1 MKKEF
6 TGKNVQQAI
15 EKGLKELGKA
25 QEDVDIKIIEQGGFF
40 KKAKVE
46 LIYEEETKEEQKEV
60 IIEES
65 KDNKKEDKKIK
76 KEKSSKDTKNKCECN
91 DNCNCGENCNC
102 EENKEECNKN
112 CECHNEKQKE
122 EIVRAGTEFLL
133 GLFKSMDIENEVSTV
148 ETERGICF
156 VINGDNVN
164 ELIGYRGETL
174 NSLQF
179 LLGVVIKNKTN
190 INAHVLLDIENYK
203 ARRESTLIALAER
216 LANKA
221 IKTHKPVRL
230 EPMTAYE
237 RRIIHT
243 ALQGNDKIIT
253 KSEGN
258 EPNRRLFIIP
268 KNK

>member
-6 TGKNVQQAI
+6 VGRNVQQAI
-15 EKGLKELGKA
+15 EKGLKELGKS
-25 QEDVDIKIIEQGGFF
+25 QEDVDIKIIDQGGFF

-46 LIYEEETKEEQKEV
+46 LIYEDAVEENIKEEENVKIKEETK
-60 IIEES
+60 
-65 KDNKKEDKKIK
+65 
-76 KEKSSKDTKNKCECN
+76 KEKQAKCK
-91 DNCNCGENCNC
+91 C
-102 EENKEECNKN
+102 EENKKSTKKCTCQEEQCNCDNKDCD
-112 CECHNEKQKE
+112 CEIDEDKV
-122 EIVRAGTEFLL
+122 ISAGKEFLN
-133 GLFKSMDIENEVSTV
+133 GLFDSMNITNEISTV
-148 ETERGICF
+148 NTERGICF

-179 LLGVVIKNKTN
+179 LLNIIVKNKTG
-190 INAHVLLDIENYK
+190 ISTRVLLDIENYK
-203 ARRESTLIALAER
+203 SRRETTLIALAER
-216 LANKA
+216 LAGKA

-230 EPMTAYE
+230 EPMSAYE

-243 ALQGNDKIIT
+243 ALQSNDKVIT

-268 KNK
+268 KK

>member
-15 EKGLKELGKA
+15 EKGLKELGKD

-46 LIYEEETKEEQKEV
+46 LIYEEDVNEEQIK
-60 IIEES
+60 IENEEI
-65 KDNKKEDKKIK
+65 KKENKKIK
-76 KEKSSKDTKNKCECN
+76 NDKPLKEKKTKCNCDEKC
-91 DNCNCGENCNC
+91 NCNEDCKC
-102 EENKEECNKN
+102 EENKCSCNEK
-112 CECHNEKQKE
+112 CECHNNEQNE
-122 EIVRAGTEFLL
+122 DIVKAGTQFLL
-133 GLFKSMDIENEVSTV
+133 GLFKSMNIVNEVSTV

-179 LLGVVIKNKTN
+179 LLSVVIKNKTG
-190 INAHVLLDIENYK
+190 INTHVLLDIENYK

-243 ALQGNDKIIT
+243 ALQGNDNIIT

>member
-15 EKGLKELGKA
+15 EKGLKELGKD

-46 LIYEEETKEEQKEV
+46 LIYEEDVNEEQIK
-60 IIEES
+60 IENEEI
-65 KDNKKEDKKIK
+65 KKENKKIK
-76 KEKSSKDTKNKCECN
+76 NDKPLKEKKTKCNCDEKC
-91 DNCNCGENCNC
+91 NCNEDCKC
-102 EENKEECNKN
+102 EENKCSCNEK
-112 CECHNEKQKE
+112 CECHNNEQNE
-122 EIVRAGTEFLL
+122 DIVKAGTQFLL
-133 GLFKSMDIENEVSTV
+133 GLFKSMNIVNEVSTV
-148 ETERGICF
+148 ETERGMCF

-179 LLGVVIKNKTN
+179 LLSVVIKNKTG
-190 INAHVLLDIENYK
+190 INTHVLLDIENYK

-243 ALQGNDKIIT
+243 ALQGNDNIIT

>member
-15 EKGLKELGKA
+15 EKGLKELGKG

-46 LIYEEETKEEQKEV
+46 LIYEEDVNEEQTKIENEEITKE
-60 IIEES
+60 
-65 KDNKKEDKKIK
+65 NKKIK
-76 KEKSSKDTKNKCECN
+76 NEKPLKEKKTKCNCDEKC
-91 DNCNCGENCNC
+91 NCNEDCKC
-102 EENKEECNKN
+102 EENKCSCNEK
-112 CECHNEKQKE
+112 CECHNNEQNE
-122 EIVRAGTEFLL
+122 EIVKAGTQFLL
-133 GLFKSMDIENEVSTV
+133 GLFKSMNIVNEVSTV

-179 LLGVVIKNKTN
+179 LLSVVIKNKTG
-190 INAHVLLDIENYK
+190 INTHVLLDIENYK

-243 ALQGNDKIIT
+243 ALQGNDNIIT

>member
-6 TGKNVQQAI
+6 VGRNVQQAI
-15 EKGLKELGKA
+15 EKGLKELGKS
-25 QEDVDIKIIEQGGFF
+25 QEDVDIKIIDQGGFF

-46 LIYEEETKEEQKEV
+46 LIYEDAVEEKIKEETK
-60 IIEES
+60 
-65 KDNKKEDKKIK
+65 
-76 KEKSSKDTKNKCECN
+76 KEKQAKCK
-91 DNCNCGENCNC
+91 C
-102 EENKEECNKN
+102 EENKKSTKKCTCQEEQCNCDNKDCD
-112 CECHNEKQKE
+112 CEIDEDKV
-122 EIVRAGTEFLL
+122 ISAGKEFLN
-133 GLFKSMDIENEVSTV
+133 GLFDSMNITNEISTV
-148 ETERGICF
+148 NTERGICF

-179 LLGVVIKNKTN
+179 LLNIIVKNKTG
-190 INAHVLLDIENYK
+190 ISTRVLLDIENYK
-203 ARRESTLIALAER
+203 SRRETTLIALAER
-216 LANKA
+216 LAGKA

-230 EPMTAYE
+230 EPMSAYE

-243 ALQGNDKIIT
+243 ALQSNDKVIT

>member
-15 EKGLKELGKA
+15 EKGLKELGKT

-46 LIYEEETKEEQKEV
+46 LIYEEDVNEEQTKIENEEITKE
-60 IIEES
+60 
-65 KDNKKEDKKIK
+65 NKKIK
-76 KEKSSKDTKNKCECN
+76 NEKPLKEKKTKCDCDEKC
-91 DNCNCGENCNC
+91 NCNEDCKC
-102 EENKEECNKN
+102 EENKCSCNEK
-112 CECHNEKQKE
+112 CECHNNEQNE
-122 EIVRAGTEFLL
+122 DIVKAGTQFLL
-133 GLFKSMDIENEVSTV
+133 GLFKSMNIVNEVSTV

-179 LLGVVIKNKTN
+179 LLSVVIKNKTG
-190 INAHVLLDIENYK
+190 INTHVLLDIENYK

-243 ALQGNDKIIT
+243 ALQGNDNIIT